1 MKDLNEHEIEVAL
14 KTHELFDKFIED
26 LLDVLD
32 GERLSYTVATLL
44 AIAQEI
50 IEVTEDIE
58 QSHGRKEWVEKMV
71 EKCLG
76 KPPLILPVV
85 AEKWPFLFQLFPSK
99 NRGFDFEKIEFPEKI
114 LYVRARARVRVTATH
129 HTQNWGGQFDSVL
142 IDNISY

>member
-71 EKCLG
+71 EKMFG
-76 KPPLILPVV
+76 KTP
-85 AEKWPFLFQLFPSK
+85 
-99 NRGFDFEKIEFPEKI
+99 
-114 LYVRARARVRVTATH
+114 
-129 HTQNWGGQFDSVL
+129 
-142 IDNISY
+142 

>member
-1 MKDLNEHEIEVAL
+1 MKELNKHEIEVAL

-76 KPPLILPVV
+76 KPP
-85 AEKWPFLFQLFPSK
+85 
-99 NRGFDFEKIEFPEKI
+99 DFS
-114 LYVRARARVRVTATH
+114 RSR
-129 HTQNWGGQFDSVL
+129 
-142 IDNISY
+142 